1 MDGPPEVWRPRGWGD
16 GDIIGCEARVFC
28 AQRRTRRRRARQT
41 SPCPGRRLAARSGR
55 VVGVGGRAARTTN
68 GEGERSL
75 CRVRSPACP
84 GRYCANGCQPGGA
97 PPGEGSR
104 FDGPAAERTSVTT
117 CGRALCHTARES
129 QAGPPRGR
137 CLLRLCLLASPLRH
151 PAAPAAALLAQGARA
166 HLVHR
171 AAAARA
177 ELQDAAALGRAH
189 NVALDLPDV
198 RPGPVDLVPVHLLAP
213 PLPVSAALPA
223 RLAGRRRTA
232 SIATARCRIRLD
244 RTLMIVSPTS
254 TPPDSAAG
262 PPWMTLV
269 TRNCPASPD
278 QW

>member
-151 PAAPAAALLAQGARA
+151 PAAPAAALLAQSMEDPARA
-166 HLVHR
+166 AHR
-171 AAAARA
+171 AQDLAAA
-177 ELQDAAALGRAH
+177 EK
-189 NVALDLPDV
+189 
-198 RPGPVDLVPVHLLAP
+198 AP
-213 PLPVSAALPA
+213 PPA
-223 RLAGRRRTA
+223 PSRAPPAPRRTSPCA
-232 SIATARCRIRLD
+232 SHA
-244 RTLMIVSPTS
+244 
-254 TPPDSAAG
+254 
-262 PPWMTLV
+262 LV
-269 TRNCPASPD
+269 QPLYR
-278 QW
+278 